1 MSQARLILA
10 SASPRRKALLDQLGV
25 SCTCAPA
32 DIDESHW
39 IDEKPS
45 DYVQRMAQEKA
56 QAIALF
62 YPPLSCAVLAADTIV
77 VIAGTILG
85 KPGNHQQAVKQL
97 TAQAGK
103 RVLFHSGLAIVRIQ
117 ADGEMQQHSLIN
129 TTEVTFRPLSQ
140 KQIEQYLLTEQPYDC
155 AGSFKVEGLG
165 ISLFTAINSNDPTS
179 LIGLPLI
186 DLCSALPQFS
196 INII

>member
-56 QAIALF
+56 QAIALL
-62 YPPLSCAVLAADTIV
+62 YPPLGCAVLAADTIV
-77 VIAGTILG
+77 VICWDS
-85 KPGNHQQAVKQL
+85 
-97 TAQAGK
+97 
-103 RVLFHSGLAIVRIQ
+103 SGQ
-117 ADGEMQQHSLIN
+117 ADRPCRCSPHAHGLSGQK
-129 TTEVTFRPLSQ
+129 TFCFDSSVSS
-140 KQIEQYLLTEQPYDC
+140 DC
-155 AGSFKVEGLG
+155 RGHGVRVSRNPGGV
-165 ISLFTAINSNDPTS
+165 
-179 LIGLPLI
+179 
-186 DLCSALPQFS
+186 SAFES
-196 INII
+196 